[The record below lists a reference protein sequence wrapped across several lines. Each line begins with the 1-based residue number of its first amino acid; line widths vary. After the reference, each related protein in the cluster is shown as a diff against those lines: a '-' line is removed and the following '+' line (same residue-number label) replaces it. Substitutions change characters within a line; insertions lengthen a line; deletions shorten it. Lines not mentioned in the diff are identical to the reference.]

1 MDAMH
6 REQASALTKASI
18 FNKLTSSTLGRL
30 AAGTTELAVKR
41 GSVVFGRGT
50 NATGI
55 YVVVSGQLKLTL
67 ETPQG
72 AGHVVELVQE
82 GDSFGEAALL
92 ANRPHLLTATA
103 VTDCALLHIGRQTL
117 MTELERDLAFA
128 RQIIGTLSERLY
140 GKTSEL
146 ENVLFLKATGRVARF
161 ILDRVHSDGGK
172 SGLRVA
178 LPVSKGLI
186 ASHLNMTQEHFSRT
200 LRELTLSGLIRVEGI
215 MVDVIDVDRLRKTA
229 GLMPAPRYL
238 QAAE

>member
-1 MDAMH
+1 MDAMRH
-6 REQASALTKASI
+6 EQVSALTKTII
-18 FNKLTSSTLGRL
+18 FNKLSSVTLERL
-30 AAGTTELAVKR
+30 ASGTTELAVKR
-41 GSVVFGRGT
+41 GSVVFGRGAT
-50 NATGI
+50 PTGI
-55 YVVVSGQLKLTL
+55 YVVASGQLKLTL

-92 ANRPHLLTATA
+92 ANRAHLLTATA
-103 VTDCALLHIGRQTL
+103 VTDCKLLHIGRQTL
-117 MTELERDLAFA
+117 MTELARDLAFA
-128 RQIIGTLSERLY
+128 RQVIGTLSERLY

-161 ILDRVHSDGGK
+161 ILDRLHSDGGK

-200 LRELTLSGLIRVEGI
+200 LRELMMSGLIRVDGI

-229 GLMPAPRYL
+229 GLMPTPVYL